1 MKQLKESFRLNGLPY
16 TLLKRN
22 DVVALYGIGG
32 EFTDKILHYEVDI
45 IYIRKD
51 KFGLRE
57 HIADND
63 TFGRDRSRCYKN
75 KDKALE
81 YFDELT
87 AELRKER
94 NLSQGV
100 PKSVAGVEENT
111 GVIPEYQLA

>member
-32 EFTDKILHYEVDI
+32 EYTDKIRHWEVDI

-51 KFGLRE
+51 QYGERE
-57 HIADND
+57 HIANNEN
-63 TFGRDRSRCYKN
+63 FGIDRSRCFNN
-75 KDKALE
+75 KERALKYYDK
-81 YFDELT
+81 LT
-87 AELRKER
+87 TDLMKER

-100 PKSVAGVEENT
+100 PKSIAGVEET
-111 GVIPEYQLA
+111 AEVISEVSLV